1 MRLSY
6 VSGHPLIF
14 IRCCV
19 YDIEM
24 NHKAKESRFQSKNGL
39 VLYFNHSPSWA
50 AAQTQCLGWG
60 HWSLLALVFLAVR
73 AFPSCREQGY
83 TLVAVHGLLIVVSS
97 QAPRVCEFQL
107 LQPVGSVVVFRSSV
121 ALQHVESSQIRD
133 QTWVSCIGRQIL
145 DHWAT
150 WEAQGR
156 LFDVQKLAPLC
167 TPMDWKLTHWC
178 G

>member
-1 MRLSY
+1 M
-6 VSGHPLIF
+6 
-14 IRCCV
+14 
-19 YDIEM
+19 
-24 NHKAKESRFQSKNGL
+24 
-39 VLYFNHSPSWA
+39 
-50 AAQTQCLGWG
+50 
-60 HWSLLALVFLAVR
+60 ALVFLAVR

-145 DHWAT
+145 YH
-150 WEAQGR
+150 
-156 LFDVQKLAPLC
+156 
-167 TPMDWKLTHWC
+167 
-178 G
+178 